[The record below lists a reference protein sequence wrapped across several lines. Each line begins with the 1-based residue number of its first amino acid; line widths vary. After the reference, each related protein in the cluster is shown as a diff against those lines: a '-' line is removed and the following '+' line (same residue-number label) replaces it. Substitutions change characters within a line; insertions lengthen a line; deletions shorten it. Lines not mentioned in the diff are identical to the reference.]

1 MPWAVSQ
8 ASAAWACAGL
18 RGLGVAGIGGIG
30 GLAGAG
36 GLGGLGGVGGIA
48 GLGGQGFQQLVPA
61 ATPAGR
67 FPGQFQGRGNLGNG
81 GIAGFGGQQL
91 GQFGNLGGQFGLQGG
106 NQERDPHHPHPPGS
120 RQAQGLGRQLRS
132 RHGPALNPLD
142 EDGPR
147 GRFESGEQPARL
159 LSARAG
165 AGRQSQLDHPHA
177 AEQSRHQSRHGGT
190 GPIPNRDPKV
200 RVAGAGDERADLDP
214 KKVWQD
220 ALTKGINNPSL
231 IIATADFLVLTKK
244 FEHAVEFLKANLRQ
258 GIVVEPWVYKSL
270 ALALRM
276 SGGSAEDIERAEVS
290 TADMRTEER
299 PGYLRRRTALAHD
312 EKYGLALA
320 FCRQA
325 ALLEPGTP
333 HAYEEALNY
342 AELGRDP
349 KAMEWAAGNLLRHDW
364 PVENRQLQARALQKI
379 DALVKLLDQQG
390 RKEESEKLKN
400 TVSGPRPRSGHQDQ
414 LAGRR
419 RSRSARAR
427 TDRQHV
433 FAAAPT
439 DDRRRRLDWRYAGR
453 HDQRKLPRRGR
464 LRRRVRDRDRE
475 ESGAIRSTTR
485 PS

>member
-1 MPWAVSQ
+1 M
-8 ASAAWACAGL
+8 
-18 RGLGVAGIGGIG
+18 
-30 GLAGAG
+30 
-36 GLGGLGGVGGIA
+36 
-48 GLGGQGFQQLVPA
+48 
-61 ATPAGR
+61 
-67 FPGQFQGRGNLGNG
+67 
-81 GIAGFGGQQL
+81 
-91 GQFGNLGGQFGLQGG
+91 
-106 NQERDPHHPHPPGS
+106 
-120 RQAQGLGRQLRS
+120 
-132 RHGPALNPLD
+132 
-142 EDGPR
+142 
-147 GRFESGEQPARL
+147 
-159 LSARAG
+159 
-165 AGRQSQLDHPHA
+165 
-177 AEQSRHQSRHGGT
+177 
-190 GPIPNRDPKV
+190 
-200 RVAGAGDERADLDP
+200 
-214 KKVWQD
+214 
-220 ALTKGINNPSL
+220 TKGINNPSL

-270 ALALRM
+270 ALALRL

-290 TADMRTEER
+290 TADMAPKNGT
-299 PGYLRRRTALAHD
+299 GYLEAATALAHD

-349 KAMEWAAGNLLRHDW
+349 KAMEWAAGNLLRNDW

-400 TVSGPRPRSGHQDQ
+400 TVSGTRSPRSGHQDQ

-427 TDRQHV
+427 TDGQHV

-439 DDRRRRLDWRYAGR
+439 D
-453 HDQRKLPRRGR
+453 
-464 LRRRVRDRDRE
+464 
-475 ESGAIRSTTR
+475 RSEAA
-485 PS
+485 S